1 MAFAF
6 ILPRVDVGDG
16 IANFGGSKL
25 SFFEFGTST
34 PKGTFSDVALSSAN
48 TDPVVADADG
58 LFGPIFTDTQGTY
71 TLTTST
77 DVPIITL
84 ENFFAPEDG
93 ITSLAAANVAVAD
106 AGGNFVA
113 TDVEATLAEI
123 ASDWAELARTNT
135 FSAVQTFT
143 AALQISDQELR
154 RALLLDYAIVHQTL
168 VQTTGTIDIDLTTGN
183 SFEVVLTENATITI
197 SDPPATGNYGQFVI
211 KITQDSGGGAFTVTW
226 PASVIWPGGT
236 APTITV
242 TNDAIDEVTLRT
254 SDAGTEWRGSFSQAF
269 A

>member
-1 MAFAF
+1 MSFAF
-6 ILPRVDVGDG
+6 ILPRVDVGKG
-16 IANFGGSKL
+16 IDNFGGAKL
-25 SFFEFGTST
+25 FFFEFGTST

-48 TDPVVADADG
+48 TDPVLADPTG
-58 LFGPIFTDTQGTY
+58 LFPPIFTDTQGTY
-71 TLTTST
+71 TLTSST
-77 DVPIITL
+77 DVEIIIS

-106 AGGNFVA
+106 AAGNFVA

-143 AALQISDQELR
+143 AAVQMSDQELR
-154 RALLLDYAIVHQTL
+154 RPLLLDYALENNVIAGGATTTL
-168 VQTTGTIDIDLTTGN
+168 DLSTGN
-183 SFEVVLTENATITI
+183 SFITTLTENTTIAITN
-197 SDPPATGNYGQFVI
+197 PPATGNYGQLVI
-211 KITQDSGGGAFTVTW
+211 KIIQDGASGAFTVTW
-226 PASVIWPGGT
+226 PASVLWPGGA

-254 SDAGTEWRGSFSQAF
+254 IDAGTEWRGSFSQAF